1 MAKKGG
7 LGLDHVVHIN
17 NGSDAARPIVLHLL
31 PGEET
36 IFELKVVN
44 HGEPS
49 DISLEASDPVF
60 KAVRFRKPDNHVVK
74 EEIIPIMARM
84 PANKKR
90 LDGEILLTSNG
101 GESRVPISLLR
112 DSEDAGIGQSG
123 LDLQED
129 KNLSDN
135 PIRDVSGQGYAERDS
150 KEKQRADAGDYDLGD
165 DDSDAYNDADDKPF
179 QRSKSY
185 GDAED
190 DEDAGDEDDSDAV
203 PRVHDLD
210 SEEEKEPRRIV
221 FSRDRDL
228 ERYRS
233 AGRRKAEDNLDEV
246 GGSVR
251 GQRRAKRIIDRGISR
266 DTEGRIDERFD
277 PSTVE
282 DSEDNT
288 GNLPVRQQDNR
299 AERRFNSRID
309 DSYVDRNSGRGEA
322 IGPSPSPDPWEGR
335 PLESADAEGQRMPD
349 DLPDDYQGFRPESD
363 TEGNGGRDGIEE
375 REGRGG
381 RGVRDVRE
389 ILSPLESEQG
399 AAVESEGYLDQ
410 DGHDLEQDNSGLFG
424 LVQMIPIIIFLALL
438 TVLVL
443 TFITYTIPE
452 FPGAVASSILIVTL
466 IIYGAATLLKA

>member
-1 MAKKGG
+1 M
-7 LGLDHVVHIN
+7 DHIVHIN
-17 NGSDAARPIVLHLL
+17 NGSDAARPIILHLL

-49 DISLEASDPVF
+49 DISLAASDPVF

-112 DSEDAGIGQSG
+112 DVEDAGIGQSG

-129 KNLSDN
+129 KNLSGH
-135 PIRDVSGQGYAERDS
+135 PIRDVSDRGYGDRDGEEDQVANADDQG
-150 KEKQRADAGDYDLGD
+150 
-165 DDSDAYNDADDKPF
+165 DDSDPDDDADDDAYDRRVR
-179 QRSKSY
+179 RSKSY

-190 DEDAGDEDDSDAV
+190 DEDAGDGDDFDAAR
-203 PRVHDLD
+203 RVHDLD

-233 AGRRKAEDNLDEV
+233 AGRRKAEDNPDEV
-246 GGSVR
+246 VGSVR

-266 DTEGRIDERFD
+266 DAVGRIDERFD
-277 PSTVE
+277 PGTDE

-309 DSYVDRNSGRGEA
+309 DSYVDRSSGRGEA
-322 IGPSPSPDPWEGR
+322 SSPGPDPWGGR
-335 PLESADAEGQRMPD
+335 SPESADAEGPRSPD
-349 DLPDDYQGFRPESD
+349 DLPDDYQDFRPDSESED
-363 TEGNGGRDGIEE
+363 GRGRDG
-375 REGRGG
+375 RR
-381 RGVRDVRE
+381 VRDVRE
-389 ILSPLESEQG
+389 ILSPPEANQG

-410 DGHDLEQDNSGLFG
+410 DGHDLEQDNSGFFG
-424 LVQMIPIIIFLALL
+424 PVQMIPIIIFLALL
-438 TVLVL
+438 IVLVL
-443 TFITYTIPE
+443 TFITDTIDE

>member
-1 MAKKGG
+1 MN
-7 LGLDHVVHIN
+7 HVVHIN

-49 DISLEASDPVF
+49 DISLVASDPVF

-84 PANKKR
+84 PANRKR
-90 LDGEILLTSNG
+90 LDGEILLTSNA

-112 DSEDAGIGQSG
+112 DVEDAGIGQSG
-123 LDLQED
+123 LGLQED
-129 KNLSDN
+129 RNPSDD
-135 PIRDVSGQGYAERDS
+135 PIRDVSDREYGDRDGEEDQPVDADDQG
-150 KEKQRADAGDYDLGD
+150 
-165 DDSDAYNDADDKPF
+165 DDSDPDDDEYE
-179 QRSKSY
+179 RRVRGSKSY
-185 GDAED
+185 GGAED
-190 DEDAGDEDDSDAV
+190 DEDEEDSDAV
-203 PRVHDLD
+203 PRVHNLD
-210 SEEEKEPRRIV
+210 SGEEEKEPRRIV

-233 AGRRKAEDNLDEV
+233 ARRGRADDNPDEV
-246 GGSVR
+246 GGSARGGVR
-251 GQRRAKRIIDRGISR
+251 GQRRAKTIIDRGISR
-266 DTEGRIDERFD
+266 DKEGRIDERFD
-277 PSTVE
+277 GITVE
-282 DSEDNT
+282 DSEDKT
-288 GNLPVRQQDNR
+288 SNLFVRQQDDR

-322 IGPSPSPDPWEGR
+322 NGPGPGLDPWEGR
-335 PLESADAEGQRMPD
+335 PLESADADGPRSPD

-363 TEGNGGRDGIEE
+363 TEGNGGRDDRAEWGG
-375 REGRGG
+375 REGRY
-381 RGVRDVRE
+381 VRDVRE
-389 ILSPLESEQG
+389 ILSPPEANQG

-410 DGHDLEQDNSGLFG
+410 DDHDLEQDNSGFFG
-424 LVQMIPIIIFLALL
+424 LVQIIPLAIFLALL